1 MGLCGCV
8 CVCVNDGGR
17 GAALWDQM
25 IHSVSKHFKHFFH
38 FEFVTI
44 ASTCLKF
51 SAKRTLINVQAV
63 KGATRRLIFVTSVL
77 CLLYLKLGITFS
89 SKQNGIIAL

>member
-1 MGLCGCV
+1 MSEALHRLPGLYLCLLMWNVYCGSVCMPV
-8 CVCVNDGGR
+8 CVRVRVNDGGR

-63 KGATRRLIFVTSVL
+63 KGATR
-77 CLLYLKLGITFS
+77 
-89 SKQNGIIAL
+89 